1 MIIGANL
8 ANVTKEGKITFD
20 NLKSNVNA
28 CLNDVG
34 DCDWLQYVMN

>member
-20 NLKSNVNA
+20 NLKNNANA
-28 CLNDVG
+28 CLNDGG
-34 DCDWLQYVMN
+34 DCDWLQNVMN